1 MTSINISKNLNA
13 NIKTNTDLQGNLNQ
27 EQHLVGNITTANGVI
42 GSLSTDNQLTCK
54 LNHTQTLN
62 TSLAIAKGDKG
73 EDGYTPIKGIDYF
86 TEEDIS
92 SLKDIFSTID
102 HTHKNKIDD
111 VVIEGNILKF
121 YADNVLIKEIKLPAN
136 IDAESRAVCGEFLC
150 GELLVGEGLS
160 VKARNEVF
168 KWVDGVT
175 PVNAENLNAIEEKL
189 FKQQHYVGELP
200 PIDTDITWYD
210 TTSSSI
216 DETLDSLIIKELKSI
231 ISDMSSQISY
241 LTEKVE
247 YLLNMQGGDLPGD
260 DNEVVTGN
268 FLLLENGDFILLE
281 DSNKILLEQQQSAS
295 KNTTI
300 ITENGLNILTEHG
313 KNIIKEGENGRY

>member
-27 EQHLVGNITTANGVI
+27 EHHLVGNITTANGVL

-86 TEEDIS
+86 TEEDIN

-175 PVNAENLNAIEEKL
+175 PVNAENMNRIEDRIEDNKLTISEHIENHPFNIHLGENPPNDIEIGAWVDTSDIEEITQDISDSILDEFRSIFNSMQEQILSLKT
-189 FKQQHYVGELP
+189 KTSELEAR
-200 PIDTDITWYD
+200 IYWLEMNSGG
-210 TTSSSI
+210 SSSP
-216 DETLDSLIIKELKSI
+216 
-231 ISDMSSQISY
+231 
-241 LTEKVE
+241 V
-247 YLLNMQGGDLPGD
+247 GGD
-260 DNEVVTGN
+260 
-268 FLLLENGDFILLE
+268 ILVLE
-281 DSNKILLEQQQSAS
+281 D
-295 KNTTI
+295 NT
-300 ITENGLNILTEHG
+300 ILTLEDG
-313 KNIIKEGENGRY
+313 TILTFE